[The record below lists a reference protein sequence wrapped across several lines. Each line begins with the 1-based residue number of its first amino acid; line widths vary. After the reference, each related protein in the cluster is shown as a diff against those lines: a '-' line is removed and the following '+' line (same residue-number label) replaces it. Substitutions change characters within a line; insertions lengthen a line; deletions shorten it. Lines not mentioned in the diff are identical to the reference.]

1 MPRVVSA
8 AVVLAGLLKTMR
20 PKQWFKNVFVLA
32 PIVFAKNLFHAEV
45 LLRALAA
52 FVVFSFLAGAI
63 YTLNDV
69 VDVEADRNHPT
80 KCKRPI
86 AAGVVSERQATG
98 FGVLL
103 VLLSLSG
110 AFALGVG
117 VGVAALAYL
126 LNNVAYTFR
135 IKHVPYVDV
144 ASIATGFVL
153 RVVAG
158 CYAVSTAGNPVRPS
172 FYLIAC
178 TALLAM
184 FMGFG
189 KRRHELKVH
198 ASKAR
203 ATLDDYDPKTL
214 DRLLVVLAVLCV
226 ASYVAYTLDPATVA
240 FFHTSYLWATTPF
253 VVVGIGMFLTIARDE
268 SRLDSPTDEILK
280 NVPFMLTLVLYAIT
294 VIAIVYK
301 LRPAV

>member
-1 MPRVVSA
+1 M
-8 AVVLAGLLKTMR
+8 LAGLLKTMR

-86 AAGVVSERQATG
+86 AAGVVSERQATL
-98 FGVLL
+98 FGAAL
-103 VLLSLSG
+103 VLLSLGG
-110 AFALGVG
+110 ALALGLG
-117 VGVAALAYL
+117 VLVAALAYL
-126 LNNVAYTFR
+126 LNNIAYTFR
-135 IKHVPYVDV
+135 VKHVPYLDV
-144 ASIATGFVL
+144 ASIAAGFVL

-158 CYAVSTAGNPVRPS
+158 SYAVSTAEHPVRPS

-184 FMGFG
+184 FLGFG

-198 ASKAR
+198 AAKAR
-203 ATLDDYDPKTL
+203 SSLDEYDPKTL
-214 DRLLVVLAVLCV
+214 DRLLYALAALCV
-226 ASYVAYTLDPATVA
+226 ATYVAYTLDPATMA
-240 FFHTSYLWATTPF
+240 FFHTTYLWATTPF
-253 VVVGIGMFLTIARDE
+253 VLVGIGLFLSIARDE
-268 SRLDSPTDEILK
+268 SKLESPTDEMLK
-280 NVPFMLTLVLYAIT
+280 NVPFMMTLVLYAIT
-294 VIAIVYK
+294 VVAIVYK
-301 LRPAV
+301 LRPGAP